1 MEPAGIR
8 TGASDQIGVIV
19 KERSMELIDSCF
31 LYGGKI
37 DKKAR
42 RVGYLMQIFK
52 LPNGKFKGRYAKAI
66 ELWSKGNR
74 AGFEE
79 IWDVMPWHS
88 YPFDHPQDA
97 RNWAYKQ
104 SEHRIKRWKKTHLK

>member
-1 MEPAGIR
+1 
-8 TGASDQIGVIV
+8 
-19 KERSMELIDSCF
+19 MELIDSCF

-42 RVGYLMQIFK
+42 RVGYLMQIFE

-104 SEHRIKRWKKTHLK
+104 SEHRIKRWKKTHLE